1 MFGIRNA
8 NQAREALEKAK
19 AEVVKVA
26 ERGDIRE
33 LNHAA
38 QQVAFWEG
46 YAAMLAEVEHLSAAA
61 DANGA
66 EGLQKQFVLMQ
77 HVAEVLARGADD
89 EWSGR
94 ANEIRRAR
102 FDGVREAARVA
113 IKAIQL
119 DAEAAALG

>member
-1 MFGIRNA
+1 MFGIRKA
-8 NQAREALEKAK
+8 AQALEAVDRAK
-19 AEVVKVA
+19 ADMVKA
-26 ERGDIRE
+26 AQGGGNIRE

-46 YAAMLAEVEHLSAAA
+46 YADLLAEVEALDGAV
-61 DANGA
+61 NGV
-66 EGLQKQFVLMQ
+66 EGIQKQFVLMQ

-102 FDGVREAARVA
+102 FDGVRAAANVA